1 MKSPELMM
9 DILALNRYRNA
20 IGYWESL
27 ALARLSL
34 WERQLAKQWTY
45 QTKATGA
52 HYYHATRNKPWRI
65 PSMVLLN
72 GKLVDRCGACLTGPN
87 GFVEIILLNDRGD
100 PLIHYGRF
108 VTKTLHGHVVLVP
121 GYFKRKPRQKRQN
134 ENG

>member
-9 DILALNRYRNA
+9 DIIALNRYRNA

-34 WERQLAKQWTY
+34 WEKQLAKQWTH

-52 HYYHATRNKPWRI
+52 HYYHAINKRPWRT

-72 GKLVDRCGACLTGPN
+72 GSIVKDCCSCLTGSN
-87 GFVEIILLNDRGD
+87 GWVQVFIRNSNDYGVFSIHGELL
-100 PLIHYGRF
+100 
-108 VTKTLHGHVVLVP
+108 TKTLHGHVVVVP
-121 GYFKRKPRQKRQN
+121 GYFQRKSTYL
-134 ENG
+134 EAAC